1 MYNHTAILVRKFIS
15 SCIGKQNTPV
25 FLIAVVS
32 PAYLGKRNG
41 ISNRYNIGKLQWIP
55 SLIDSF
61 ETSNTSLVTESCWK
75 LYPNL
80 KSNNRF
86 LLDLGILAV
95 HELWQKGI
103 LGVHETKLEIKK
115 VSCWNITGR
124 GKDILALLATFT
136 RSLCLFM
143 SESILVLEFLS
154 KMHFFETG

>member
-1 MYNHTAILVRKFIS
+1 MVHIELYWKTKHSGFSYS
-15 SCIGKQNTPV
+15 S
-25 FLIAVVS
+25 
-32 PAYLGKRNG
+32 G
-41 ISNRYNIGKLQWIP
+41 IRKLQWIP